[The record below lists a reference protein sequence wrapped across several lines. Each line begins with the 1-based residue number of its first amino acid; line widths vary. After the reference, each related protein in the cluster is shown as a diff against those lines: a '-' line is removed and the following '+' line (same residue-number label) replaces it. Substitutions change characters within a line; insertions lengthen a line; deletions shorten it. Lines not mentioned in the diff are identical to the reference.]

1 MCLVSSVNWLLGMM
15 CAVCLRLRHD
25 PDAPDGVYYECCQAA
40 QGWDTEPG
48 HVLYIIRVEE
58 GTIDAIGRKWVAT
71 HAPRGSSYL
80 QVTALIPGGG
90 VLAFG
95 SNDED
100 ITTGGGHEW
109 HW

>member
-1 MCLVSSVNWLLGMM
+1 MLPGGAGMGRRGRPRSV
-15 CAVCLRLRHD
+15 
-25 PDAPDGVYYECCQAA
+25 
-40 QGWDTEPG
+40 
-48 HVLYIIRVEE
+48 YIIRVAED
-58 GTIDAIGRKWVAT
+58 TIGAIGRKWVAT

-80 QVTALIPGGG
+80 EVTALIPGGG